1 MSLLSINL
9 KGEKMKAYHTKE
21 QVIIKLSKDEY
32 RKEMKLNKSLKD
44 ENKSL
49 KTEISNLE
57 NEKIE
62 LLKEL
67 KDQIEANMKNIKEIS
82 SLQNKIYELLYIKER
97 SKLCS

>member
-1 MSLLSINL
+1 
-9 KGEKMKAYHTKE
+9 MKAYHTKE

-82 SLQNKIYELLYIKER
+82 SLQNEIHEIYEIIYTKER
-97 SKLCS
+97 SKLCSQIAKMEK

>member
-1 MSLLSINL
+1 
-9 KGEKMKAYHTKE
+9 MKAYHTKE

-49 KTEISNLE
+49 KTKISNLE

-82 SLQNKIYELLYIKER
+82 SLQNKIHELLYVKER

>member
-1 MSLLSINL
+1 
-9 KGEKMKAYHTKE
+9 MKAYHTKE

-32 RKEMKLNKSLKD
+32 RKEMKLNKYLKD

-67 KDQIEANMKNIKEIS
+67 KDQIEANMKNIKE
-82 SLQNKIYELLYIKER
+82 
-97 SKLCS
+97 

>member
-1 MSLLSINL
+1 
-9 KGEKMKAYHTKE
+9 MKAYHTKE

-82 SLQNKIYELLYIKER
+82 SLQNKIYELLYAK
-97 SKLCS
+97 

>member
-1 MSLLSINL
+1 
-9 KGEKMKAYHTKE
+9 MKAYHTKE

-49 KTEISNLE
+49 KDEISSLE

-62 LLKEL
+62 LLKQL

-82 SLQNKIYELLYIKER
+82 SLQNKIYELLYAKER

>member
-1 MSLLSINL
+1 
-9 KGEKMKAYHTKE
+9 MKAYHTKE
-21 QVIIKLSKDEY
+21 KVIIKLSKEEY

-67 KDQIEANMKNIKEIS
+67 KDQIEANMKNIKEIK
-82 SLQNKIYELLYIKER
+82 SLQNKIYELLYAKER

>member
-1 MSLLSINL
+1 
-9 KGEKMKAYHTKE
+9 MKAYHTKE

-32 RKEMKLNKSLKD
+32 RKEIKLNKFLKD

>member
-1 MSLLSINL
+1 
-9 KGEKMKAYHTKE
+9 MKAYHTKE

-49 KTEISNLE
+49 KAEISNLE

-67 KDQIEANMKNIKEIS
+67 KEQIEANMKNIKEIS
-82 SLQNKIYELLYIKER
+82 SLQNKIYELLYAKER

>member
-1 MSLLSINL
+1 
-9 KGEKMKAYHTKE
+9 MKAYHTKE

-49 KTEISNLE
+49 KTEISNLK

-62 LLKEL
+62 LLKQL

-82 SLQNKIYELLYIKER
+82 SLQNKIYELLYAKER

>member
-1 MSLLSINL
+1 
-9 KGEKMKAYHTKE
+9 MKAYHTKE

-82 SLQNKIYELLYIKER
+82 SLQSKIYELLYAKER

>member
-1 MSLLSINL
+1 
-9 KGEKMKAYHTKE
+9 MKAYHTKE
-21 QVIIKLSKDEY
+21 QVIIKLSKDEC

-82 SLQNKIYELLYIKER
+82 SLQNKIYELLYAKER

>member
-1 MSLLSINL
+1 
-9 KGEKMKAYHTKE
+9 MKAYHTKE

-32 RKEMKLNKSLKD
+32 RKEMKLNKSLKY

-82 SLQNKIYELLYIKER
+82 SLQNKIYELLYAKER

>member
-1 MSLLSINL
+1 
-9 KGEKMKAYHTKE
+9 MKAYHTKE

-62 LLKEL
+62 HLKEL

-82 SLQNKIYELLYIKER
+82 SLQNKIYELLYAKER

>member
-1 MSLLSINL
+1 
-9 KGEKMKAYHTKE
+9 MKAYHTKE
-21 QVIIKLSKDEY
+21 QVIIELSKDEY

-49 KTEISNLE
+49 KDEISNLE

-82 SLQNKIYELLYIKER
+82 SLQNKIYELLYAKER

>member
-1 MSLLSINL
+1 
-9 KGEKMKAYHTKE
+9 MKAYHTKE

-67 KDQIEANMKNIKEIS
+67 KDQIEANMKNIKEIR
-82 SLQNKIYELLYIKER
+82 SLQNKIYELLYAKER

>member
-1 MSLLSINL
+1 
-9 KGEKMKAYHTKE
+9 MKAYHTKE

-62 LLKEL
+62 LLKQL

-82 SLQNKIYELLYIKER
+82 SLKNKIYEFLYTKER

>member
-1 MSLLSINL
+1 
-9 KGEKMKAYHTKE
+9 MKAYHTKE

-32 RKEMKLNKSLKD
+32 RKEIKLNKSLKD

-49 KTEISNLE
+49 KDEISSLE

-62 LLKEL
+62 LLKQL

-82 SLQNKIYELLYIKER
+82 SLQNKIYELLYAKER

>member
-1 MSLLSINL
+1 
-9 KGEKMKAYHTKE
+9 MKAYHTKE

-97 SKLCS
+97 SKL

>member
-1 MSLLSINL
+1 
-9 KGEKMKAYHTKE
+9 MKAYHTKE

-82 SLQNKIYELLYIKER
+82 TLQNKIYELLYAKER

>member
-1 MSLLSINL
+1 
-9 KGEKMKAYHTKE
+9 MKAYHTKE

-32 RKEMKLNKSLKD
+32 RKEMKLNKYLKD

-67 KDQIEANMKNIKEIS
+67 KDQIEANMKNIK
-82 SLQNKIYELLYIKER
+82 
-97 SKLCS
+97 

>member
-1 MSLLSINL
+1 
-9 KGEKMKAYHTKE
+9 MKAYHTKE
-21 QVIIKLSKDEY
+21 QVIIKLSKDKY
-32 RKEMKLNKSLKD
+32 RKEMKLNKYLKD

>member
-1 MSLLSINL
+1 
-9 KGEKMKAYHTKE
+9 MKAYHTKE

-32 RKEMKLNKSLKD
+32 RKEIKLNKFLKD

-82 SLQNKIYELLYIKER
+82 SLQNKIYELLYAKER

>member
-1 MSLLSINL
+1 
-9 KGEKMKAYHTKE
+9 MKTYHTKE

-32 RKEMKLNKSLKD
+32 RKEMKLNKFLKD

-82 SLQNKIYELLYIKER
+82 SLQNKIYELLYAKER

>member
-1 MSLLSINL
+1 
-9 KGEKMKAYHTKE
+9 MKAYHTKE

-44 ENKSL
+44 ENKFL

-82 SLQNKIYELLYIKER
+82 SLQNKIYELLYAKER

>member
-1 MSLLSINL
+1 
-9 KGEKMKAYHTKE
+9 MKAYHTKE

-62 LLKEL
+62 LLKQL

-82 SLQNKIYELLYIKER
+82 SLQNKIYELLYAKER
-97 SKLCS
+97 SKLCSWYLKRMKKSET

>member
-1 MSLLSINL
+1 
-9 KGEKMKAYHTKE
+9 MKAYHTKE

-67 KDQIEANMKNIKEIS
+67 KEQIEANMKNIKEIS
-82 SLQNKIYELLYIKER
+82 SLQNKIYELLYAKER

>member
-1 MSLLSINL
+1 
-9 KGEKMKAYHTKE
+9 MKAYHTKE

-82 SLQNKIYELLYIKER
+82 SLQNKIYELLYAKER
-97 SKLCS
+97 SKLCSWYLKKMKKSET

>member
-1 MSLLSINL
+1 
-9 KGEKMKAYHTKE
+9 MKAYHTKE

-49 KTEISNLE
+49 KDEISNLE

-82 SLQNKIYELLYIKER
+82 SLQNKIYELLYAKER
-97 SKLCS
+97 SKLCSWYLKRMKKSET

>member
-1 MSLLSINL
+1 
-9 KGEKMKAYHTKE
+9 MKAYHTKE

-49 KTEISNLE
+49 KTEIYNLE

-82 SLQNKIYELLYIKER
+82 SLQNKIYELLYAKER

>member
-1 MSLLSINL
+1 
-9 KGEKMKAYHTKE
+9 MKAYHTKE

-49 KTEISNLE
+49 KDEISSLE
-57 NEKIE
+57 NEKID
-62 LLKEL
+62 LLKQL

-82 SLQNKIYELLYIKER
+82 SLQNKIYELLYAKER

>member
-1 MSLLSINL
+1 
-9 KGEKMKAYHTKE
+9 MKAYHTKE

-62 LLKEL
+62 LLKQL

-82 SLQNKIYELLYIKER
+82 SLQNKIYELLYVKER
-97 SKLCS
+97 SKLYS

>member
-1 MSLLSINL
+1 
-9 KGEKMKAYHTKE
+9 MKAYHTKE

-49 KTEISNLE
+49 KDEISSLE

-82 SLQNKIYELLYIKER
+82 SLQNKIYELLYAKER

>member
-1 MSLLSINL
+1 
-9 KGEKMKAYHTKE
+9 MKAYHTKE

-32 RKEMKLNKSLKD
+32 RKEIKLNKSLKD

-82 SLQNKIYELLYIKER
+82 SLQNKIYELLYAKER

>member
-1 MSLLSINL
+1 
-9 KGEKMKAYHTKE
+9 MKAYHTKE

-32 RKEMKLNKSLKD
+32 RKEIKLNKSLKD

-49 KTEISNLE
+49 KDEISSLE

-62 LLKEL
+62 LLKQL
-67 KDQIEANMKNIKEIS
+67 KDQIEVNMENIKEIS
-82 SLQNKIYELLYIKER
+82 SLKNKIYELLYIKER

>member
-1 MSLLSINL
+1 
-9 KGEKMKAYHTKE
+9 MKAYHTKE

-32 RKEMKLNKSLKD
+32 RKEMKLNKSLK
-44 ENKSL
+44 
-49 KTEISNLE
+49 TEISNLE

-67 KDQIEANMKNIKEIS
+67 KDQIETNMKNIKEIS

>member
-1 MSLLSINL
+1 
-9 KGEKMKAYHTKE
+9 MKAYHTKE

-49 KTEISNLE
+49 KDEISSLE

-62 LLKEL
+62 LLKQL

-82 SLQNKIYELLYIKER
+82 SLQNKIYELLY
-97 SKLCS
+97 

>member
-1 MSLLSINL
+1 
-9 KGEKMKAYHTKE
+9 MKAYHTKE

-44 ENKSL
+44 ENKYL

-82 SLQNKIYELLYIKER
+82 SLQNKIYELLYAKER

>member
-1 MSLLSINL
+1 
-9 KGEKMKAYHTKE
+9 MKAYHTKE

-62 LLKEL
+62 LLKQL
-67 KDQIEANMKNIKEIS
+67 KDQIEANMKNIKEIR
-82 SLQNKIYELLYIKER
+82 SLQNKIYELLYAKER

>member
-1 MSLLSINL
+1 
-9 KGEKMKAYHTKE
+9 MKAYHTKE

-62 LLKEL
+62 LLKQL
-67 KDQIEANMKNIKEIS
+67 KDQIEVNMENIKEIS
-82 SLQNKIYELLYIKER
+82 SLKNKIYELLYTKER

>member
-1 MSLLSINL
+1 
-9 KGEKMKAYHTKE
+9 MKAYHTKE
-21 QVIIKLSKDEY
+21 QVIIKLNKDEY

-44 ENKSL
+44 ENRFL